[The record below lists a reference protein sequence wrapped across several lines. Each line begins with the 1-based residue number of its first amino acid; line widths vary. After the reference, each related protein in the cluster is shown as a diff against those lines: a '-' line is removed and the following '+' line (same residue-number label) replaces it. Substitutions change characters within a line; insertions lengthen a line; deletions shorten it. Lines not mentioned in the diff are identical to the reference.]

1 MGSALCGEMLSRSK
15 TMASGASKSPDPIT
29 TSQETG
35 LLQIHA
41 FVLAPPA
48 LEALGADVVLAT
60 DLLSPMPVS
69 ASLSIRII
77 CSVVRIVFS
86 SMMSFR

>member
-1 MGSALCGEMLSRSK
+1 MGSGVIRAA
-15 TMASGASKSPDPIT
+15 ASGPPSDPC
-29 TSQETG
+29 

-48 LEALGADVVLAT
+48 VEALGADVVLAT